1 MVIEGNALGQIGIGR
16 IPIDMPEVTVMDEIG
31 QSMQA
36 SCGKQETEA
45 EKEAAIA
52 ALSDEDKWSIMF
64 TNFAKM
70 CKAVVCCRVSPQQK
84 ADMVELIKG
93 KKAERPGEKDWEG
106 VPGATTLGIGDGAND
121 VPMIKEAHIGVGI
134 SGHEGMQAVL
144 ASDYAISQFRFLER
158 LLLVHF
164 LLKHRDSRR

>member
-1 MVIEGNALGQIGIGR
+1 MKPKLNKQGEPVVDESGVPVEEEAYYLFKPVEHYETGNLALVIEGNALGQIGIGR

-70 CKAVVCCRVSPQQK
+70 CKAVVCCRVSP
-84 ADMVELIKG
+84 
-93 KKAERPGEKDWEG
+93 
-106 VPGATTLGIGDGAND
+106 
-121 VPMIKEAHIGVGI
+121 
-134 SGHEGMQAVL
+134 
-144 ASDYAISQFRFLER
+144 
-158 LLLVHF
+158 
-164 LLKHRDSRR
+164 